1 MTDDLATIATETLG
15 GNKLSR
21 MTEKILLILL
31 CGGLAGCGPREEPV
45 QPAGTSAARPSIQAA
60 TIEVRSLP
68 VPLRVEVT
76 GLVASVT
83 QATLSG
89 QIQAAVKDVRVR
101 EGSPVKK
108 GEILVLLDDRDL
120 RAELTRAEAEAD
132 NAKAHL
138 KRMRDLFTQDSVAR
152 QELENAERTFKVAEA
167 NRAAARTR
175 VSYSV
180 VTAPFD
186 GLVTE
191 KLIHAGE
198 LASPGRPL
206 LKLEDPQ
213 RLRLEVT
220 VAEGD
225 LKSLSRG
232 DRVPVTI
239 DALAGQA
246 LAGSVA
252 QILPTGDPAT
262 HTVLVKIDLPPTSGL
277 KTGMFGRMQL
287 DKGTGRTL
295 VVPRTA
301 VIERSDL
308 TGVYVVGSDSLA
320 HLRWVKLGRP
330 VGDQVEVLSGLNQ
343 GERVLM
349 QGRQGNEGV
358 RVEADQAVA
367 SPAPESSP

>member
-1 MTDDLATIATETLG
+1 M
-15 GNKLSR
+15 
-21 MTEKILLILL
+21 
-31 CGGLAGCGPREEPV
+31 
-45 QPAGTSAARPSIQAA
+45 
-60 TIEVRSLP
+60 
-68 VPLRVEVT
+68 
-76 GLVASVT
+76 
-83 QATLSG
+83 
-89 QIQAAVKDVRVR
+89 
-101 EGSPVKK
+101 
-108 GEILVLLDDRDL
+108 DDRDL

-225 LKSLSRG
+225 LKSLSRD

-239 DALAGQA
+239 DALTGQS

>member
-1 MTDDLATIATETLG
+1 MTDDLEAIAAGTISK
-15 GNKLSR
+15 NKMSR
-21 MTEKILLILL
+21 MTAMKILLVLL
-31 CGGLAGCGPREEPV
+31 CGGLAGCGPRDEPV
-45 QPAGTSAARPSIQAA
+45 QPAGTSAAIPSIQAA
-60 TIEVRSLP
+60 VIEAQSVP

-76 GLVASVT
+76 GQVASVT
-83 QATLSG
+83 QATLSS
-89 QIQAAVKDVRVR
+89 QIQAAVKEVRVR

-108 GEILVLLDDRDL
+108 GETLVLLDDRDL
-120 RAELTRAEAEAD
+120 RAELARAEAEAD

-167 NRAAARTR
+167 NRTSARTR
-175 VSYSV
+175 VSYTV
-180 VTAPFD
+180 VAAPFD
-186 GLVTE
+186 GLITE

-206 LKLEDPQ
+206 LRLEDP
-213 RLRLEVT
+213 RHLRLEAT

-232 DRVPVTI
+232 DLVPVVI
-239 DALAGQA
+239 DALGGQS

-262 HTVLVKIDLPPTSGL
+262 HTVLVKVELPPTSGL
-277 KTGMFGRMQL
+277 KAGMFGRMQL

-295 VVPRTA
+295 VVPRTS
-301 VIERSDL
+301 VIERGDL
-308 TGVYVVGSDSLA
+308 AGVYVVGPDSLA

-343 GERVLM
+343 GERVLA
-349 QGRQGNEGV
+349 QGTQGSDGA
-358 RVEADQAVA
+358 RVEVA
-367 SPAPESSP
+367 QSVAWPAP

>member
-1 MTDDLATIATETLG
+1 MTYAPGPVE
-15 GNKLSR
+15 NK
-21 MTEKILLILL
+21 MGWNTEKILLILL
-31 CGGLAGCGPREEPV
+31 CGGLAACGPRDEPV
-45 QPAGTSAARPSIQAA
+45 QPAGTSAALPAIQAA
-60 TIEVRSLP
+60 IVEVRNVS

-76 GLVASVT
+76 GQVASVT
-83 QATLSG
+83 QATLSS
-89 QIQAAVKDVRVR
+89 QIQAAVKEVRVR
-101 EGSPVKK
+101 EGTSVKK
-108 GEILVLLDDRDL
+108 AETLVLLDDRDL
-120 RAELTRAEAEAD
+120 RADLARAEAEAD

-175 VSYSV
+175 VSYTV
-180 VTAPFD
+180 VTAPFN

-206 LKLEDPQ
+206 LRLEDPQ
-213 RLRLEVT
+213 HLRLEVT

-232 DRVPVTI
+232 DQVPVTI
-239 DALAGQA
+239 DALAGQS

-262 HTVLVKIDLPPTSGL
+262 HTVLVKIDLPSTSGL
-277 KTGMFGRMQL
+277 TAGMFGRMQL

-295 VVPRTA
+295 VVPRTS
-301 VIERSDL
+301 VIERGDL

-320 HLRWVKLGRP
+320 HLRWAKLGRA

-343 GERVLM
+343 GERVLV
-349 QGRQGNEGV
+349 QGSQGSDGA
-358 RVEADQAVA
+358 RVEIAQSVA
-367 SPAPESSP
+367 SPAPLSRP

>member
-225 LKSLSRG
+225 LKSLSRD

-239 DALAGQA
+239 DALTGQS

>member
-1 MTDDLATIATETLG
+1 
-15 GNKLSR
+15 

-225 LKSLSRG
+225 LKSLSRD

-239 DALAGQA
+239 DALTGQS